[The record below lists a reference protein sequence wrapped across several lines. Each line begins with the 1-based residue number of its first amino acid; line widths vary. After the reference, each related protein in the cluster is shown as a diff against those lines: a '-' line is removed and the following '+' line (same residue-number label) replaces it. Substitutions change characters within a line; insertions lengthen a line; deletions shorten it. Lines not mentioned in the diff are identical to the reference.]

1 MLQLFDERTC
11 RTPWREF
18 DLLQRSLNQWLP
30 YAFSSLREI
39 ETIPINVYTND
50 EAVKVI
56 ARVPGW
62 QADWFDLTA
71 EGNRLHLKGET
82 RVEEGSGESKTLSR
96 TINLPFQ
103 AKADEVQA
111 NYQNGIL
118 TVDLLKSEQDRPR
131 KIQIET
137 V

>member
-1 MLQLFDERTC
+1 MLQLLNERTC
-11 RTPWREF
+11 HNPWREF

-39 ETIPINVYTND
+39 ETIPINVFAND
-50 EAVKVI
+50 EAVKVV
-56 ARVPGW
+56 ARMPGW
-62 QADWFDLTA
+62 QADWFDLTV

-82 RVEEGSGESKTLSR
+82 KTEKGSGEPKTLSR

-103 AKADEVQA
+103 AQTDKVQA

-118 TVDLLKSEQDRPR
+118 TVDLLKSKQDRPR